1 MTEPRF
7 PPTIG
12 VLDEPSIEGARIE
25 QARAGRPARDLNRQ
39 YGTADKLKD
48 RIALHERFGD
58 TQEDFHAWQ
67 FRQVQAPKD
76 AQVLEIGCGS
86 GRFWIVNSG
95 RIPVGWELTL
105 SDLSEGMLRESETNL
120 TRAGIRALYRN
131 HPATEL
137 PYEDESYDLIF
148 ANHMLYHVPDVP
160 GALREARRVLRPGGR
175 FYAATNGEKH
185 MEEAATEF
193 RKLLEAVPE
202 LGGRLP
208 DISPFSMETGEELLQ
223 QQFDEVRLFERRD
236 QLLVTEPEPFIR
248 YVLSLVDE
256 PVEDVVG
263 PSDPDAAR
271 AANLTREQ
279 KDARKRFDAWR
290 NEVEELFSETAVAV
304 KRVSG
309 FLEAL

>member
-1 MTEPRF
+1 
-7 PPTIG
+7 
-12 VLDEPSIEGARIE
+12 
-25 QARAGRPARDLNRQ
+25 
-39 YGTADKLKD
+39 
-48 RIALHERFGD
+48 
-58 TQEDFHAWQ
+58 
-67 FRQVQAPKD
+67 
-76 AQVLEIGCGS
+76 
-86 GRFWIVNSG
+86 
-95 RIPVGWELTL
+95 
-105 SDLSEGMLRESETNL
+105 
-120 TRAGIRALYRN
+120 N

-160 GALREARRVLRPGGR
+160 GALREARPALRPGGR

-185 MEEAATEF
+185 MEEAATAF

-271 AANLTREQ
+271 AANLTRKQ